1 MEIAGWFS
9 VLIGVVLLTW
19 SSHDLISGNRGRRV
33 PYWTRAHQTPS
44 RSIWLRV
51 MGVIFLIASVTMLS
65 ATLGYWSAAVVLGAF
80 VPGTALIALHN
91 RRLAAHA

>member
-1 MEIAGWFS
+1 MEITGWLS
-9 VLIGVVLLTW
+9 MLVGVVLLTW
-19 SSHDLISGNRGRRV
+19 SSNVLISGNRGRRV
-33 PYWTRAHQTPS
+33 PYWTRADQTPS

-51 MGVIFLIASVTMLS
+51 LGVILLIAGVTMLS

-91 RRLAAHA
+91 RRLVAHA